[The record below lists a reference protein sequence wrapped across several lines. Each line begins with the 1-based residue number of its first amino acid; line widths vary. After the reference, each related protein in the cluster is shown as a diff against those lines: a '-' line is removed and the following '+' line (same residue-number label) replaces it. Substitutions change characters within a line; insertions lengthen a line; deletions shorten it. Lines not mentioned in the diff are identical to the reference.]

1 VGLKDLKMGTSPSV
15 ITARQNGKS
24 IFGNNPTAVWVD
36 DWDVTDNSKAEKPK
50 VYLDFNTPPLAH
62 VIAMQEAG
70 KPLTDIV
77 SMISNNEAVIAI
89 TAEHQQQADEI
100 YSYFANKHTMRRL
113 KGEHISEWMLAVDD
127 LCENRKRI
135 DKESVTILVTL
146 PKFYKENR
154 AVELLMRDYKS
165 VPVDKIQIV
174 ENFNEELEF
183 VKKIQRRAA
192 NRKHD
197 DYYWKTK
204 NNYLVRVRLDHTGA
218 GSSAWECLSKI
229 GKVRLTATYCH
240 PMRIQGYDFY
250 VLQPNSTMEINIV

>member
-1 VGLKDLKMGTSPSV
+1 MGTSPSV

-24 IFGNNPTAVWVD
+24 IFGKPSTGKFWLD
-36 DWDVTDNSKAEKPK
+36 EWDVTDNSKAEKPK
-50 VYLDFNTPPLAH
+50 VYLDFITPPLAI

-70 KPLTDIV
+70 KQLSDIV
-77 SMISNNEAVIAI
+77 SIISNNNVITA

-100 YSYFANKHTMRRL
+100 YSYFAKKHTMRRL

-135 DKESVTILVTL
+135 DKESVQILVTL

-154 AVELLMRDYKS
+154 AVEPLMRDYKS
-165 VPVDKIQIV
+165 VPADKIQVV

-183 VKKIQRRAA
+183 VKKIERRAA
-192 NRKHD
+192 NRRHD

-204 NNYLVRVRLDHTGA
+204 NNYLVRVRLDLATA

-229 GKVRLTATYCH
+229 GKVRLTATHCH
-240 PMRIQGYDFY
+240 PMRIEGYEFY
-250 VLQPNSTMEINIV
+250 VLQPNSKMEINIV

>member
-1 VGLKDLKMGTSPSV
+1 MGTSPSV
-15 ITARQNGKS
+15 MTARQHGKS
-24 IFGNNPTAVWVD
+24 IFGNTFNTVWTD
-36 DWDVTDNSKAEKPK
+36 EWDVTENSKAEKPK
-50 VYLDFNTPPLAH
+50 VYLDFITPPLAL

-70 KPLTDIV
+70 KQLSDIGPI
-77 SMISNNEAVIAI
+77 ISNKIKIDMVPI

-100 YSYFANKHTMRRL
+100 YSYFAKKHTMRRL

-135 DKESVTILVTL
+135 DKGSVKILVTL

-154 AVELLMRDYKS
+154 AVEPLMRDYKS

-204 NNYLVRVRLDHTGA
+204 NNYLVRVRLDPAA

>member
-1 VGLKDLKMGTSPSV
+1 MGTSPAV
-15 ITARQNGKS
+15 MTARQHGKS

-36 DWDVTDNSKAEKPK
+36 EWDVKGFRTDGPEKPK
-50 VYLDFNTPPLAH
+50 VYLDFITPPLAL

-70 KPLTDIV
+70 KQLTDIV
-77 SMISNNEAVIAI
+77 PIISNKIKIDTVPI

-100 YSYFANKHTMRRL
+100 YNYFSRKHTMRRL

-135 DKESVTILVTL
+135 NKESVQILVTL

-154 AVELLMRDYKS
+154 AVEPLMRDYKS
-165 VPVDKIQIV
+165 VPADKIQVV

-183 VKKIQRRAA
+183 VKKIQRRSA
-192 NRKHD
+192 NSKHD

-204 NNYLVRVRLDHTGA
+204 NNYLVRVRLDTSAA

-229 GKVRLTATYCH
+229 GKVRLTATHCH
-240 PMRIQGYDFY
+240 PMRIEGYEFY
-250 VLQPNSTMEINIV
+250 VLQPNSKMEINIV